1 MKGRK
6 RSGREI
12 NQKTITEE
20 LITELKMI
28 DAYDDLFIP
37 GVMACMN
44 SIEDQ
49 EEVLD
54 FLRYGKKL
62 GYEVT
67 DETVTMLALY
77 LDQKSNSLD

>member
-1 MKGRK
+1 MEKGERLEK
-6 RSGREI
+6 KSD
-12 NQKTITEE
+12 QKTITEE

-37 GVMACMN
+37 GVMVCMN

-54 FLRYGKKL
+54 FLRQGKKL

-67 DETVTMLALY
+67 DETVTMLAIY
-77 LDQKSNSLD
+77 LDQKSSSLD